1 MPLVTFVCSS
11 CGVTFER
18 RPAPPSRATP
28 RPCCSKRCA
37 QRLGALATNLARWG
51 ETAPGTHRAKDR
63 ARCARRRARIA
74 AQIVETVDP
83 DVVLER
89 DGWRCHLCRKRIDRS
104 LDGNA
109 PWGPTID
116 HLVPLADGGPH
127 SYANV
132 AAAHRLCNVRRV
144 RGGVVQLAL
153 LG

>member
-1 MPLVTFVCSS
+1 MKTVTYSCSA
-11 CGVTFER
+11 CGALFER
-18 RPAPPSRATP
+18 RPYAPSQSHW
-28 RPCCSKRCA
+28 RPCCSRSCA
-37 QRLGALATNLARWG
+37 RSLAAQSTNRARWG